1 MGLGF
6 QIDREEDRRR
16 SIEREKERV
25 RGRDKGKTKSRGGS
39 GRISVLEKYKAAK
52 DGK

>member
-16 SIEREKERV
+16 SIERERKELEGEIRV
-25 RGRDKGKTKSRGGS
+25 RRKAGGS